1 MTTPAA
7 AITTTQKAVTSTT
20 TAASR
25 TPMRTLGQDDFLKLL
40 TMQLSNQD
48 PMNPQSNTDF
58 IAQMAQFSALEQSK
72 TMVGSLG
79 ALRGQQ
85 ELAEAAGLVGRPV
98 VLKDGVA
105 GLVDSVTVDSAQTP
119 WLSVGGLKYRVADV
133 VEYLPPDPTAAVK
146 PQGEAPVA
154 SAAATP
160 ASANPLASLD
170 AAAQSALRIRS
181 AFQSR

>member
-1 MTTPAA
+1 MTTPASAISTTSA
-7 AITTTQKAVTSTT
+7 ATT
-20 TAASR
+20 TAAAR

-72 TMVGSLG
+72 SMVGSLG

-98 VLKDGVA
+98 VLKDGVS
-105 GLVDSVTVDSAQTP
+105 GLVESVTVDSAQTP
-119 WLSVGGLKYRVADV
+119 WLSVGGLRYRVADV
-133 VEYLPPDPTAAVK
+133 VEYLPSEPTAAVK
-146 PQGEAPVA
+146 PQAEPPVAPAAGAPVS
-154 SAAATP
+154 SALAAMG
-160 ASANPLASLD
+160 D
-170 AAAQSALRIRS
+170 AAKTALQLKS
-181 AFQSR
+181 TFQSR